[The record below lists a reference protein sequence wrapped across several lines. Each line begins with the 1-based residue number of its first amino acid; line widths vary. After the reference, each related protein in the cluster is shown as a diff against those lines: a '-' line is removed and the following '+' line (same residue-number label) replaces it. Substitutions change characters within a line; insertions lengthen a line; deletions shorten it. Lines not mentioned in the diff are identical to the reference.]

1 MNIDKLSK
9 YWYPILKSD
18 ELKRKPKDVVLL
30 NTRIVLYKR
39 AGNIVALK
47 DECAHRS
54 AALSKGRILSN
65 GCIECP
71 YHGWQFSPT
80 GECVKIPSNA
90 NANIPNRAKVDAYS
104 AIDALGWI
112 WVNIS
117 PSHSLHNDPVFRQ
130 LSLMKRDSVV
140 DFDLGISPVLL
151 IENVLDPAHLP
162 FAHDGSLSKRSRVQ
176 DIDFDVFDN
185 EIASGEVVGV
195 ETQSKYTNRFDFLP
209 GGGVLI
215 RLYNKTD
222 KAPVKKYLFNML
234 HIVVPITCNQ
244 SKVISYFDF
253 NMLPK
258 IIAKSSL
265 LKLHNKIKSK
275 KVIMEDFDILI
286 EQSKRI
292 EEGSPAWNCVVPADK
307 LGYRYRKWVTE
318 GCY

>member
-1 MNIDKLSK
+1 LNIDKLSN
-9 YWYPILKSD
+9 YWYPIIKSD
-18 ELKRKPKDVVLL
+18 DLKRKPKGVMLLSARVVLY
-30 NTRIVLYKR
+30 RKEGEVI
-39 AGNIVALK
+39 ALK

-54 AALSKGRILSN
+54 AALSKGRILTN

-71 YHGWQFSPT
+71 YHGWQFST
-80 GECVKIPSNA
+80 NGQCVKIPSNIKD
-90 NANIPNRAKVDAYS
+90 NIPNRAKVDAFK

-112 WVNIS
+112 WL
-117 PSHSLHNDPVFRQ
+117 SLTPKHTLQNDPMFRQ
-130 LSLMKRDSVV
+130 LSQMKRDSAV
-140 DFDLGISPVLL
+140 DFDLGVSPILL
-151 IENVLDPAHLP
+151 VENVLDPAHVP

-195 ETQSKYTNRFDFLP
+195 ENQSKYTNRFDFLP

-215 RLYNKTD
+215 RLYNKSD
-222 KAPVKKYLFNML
+222 KATVKKYLFNML
-234 HIVVPITCNQ
+234 HIIVPISAKE
-244 SKVISYFDF
+244 SKVISFFDF
-253 NMLPK
+253 DMLPK

-275 KVIMEDFDILI
+275 KVIMEDYDILI

-292 EEGSPAWNCVVPADK
+292 EEGANAWNCVVPADK